1 MRYVKTVKCTKN
13 RTTDKQTPQMAD
25 SSSIGATSDFASSW
39 SSSYL
44 NDLMSVLYNF
54 PESIGKIK
62 PFGCLW
68 KYCEKRTIPWS
79 IIISS
84 IETAVFM
91 RTIHMLFGQ
100 THDVTETFQPEIGC
114 SKCKLC
120 RLLGHVSWTALP
132 SIWVCP
138 RRGINPSWA
147 DHRATMGRSWDIAN
161 VMWFCLK
168 LGPYFQT
175 QVGP

>member
-25 SSSIGATSDFASSW
+25 STSIGATSDFASSW

-62 PFGCLW
+62 PFGCVW

-84 IETAVFM
+84 IETAVF
-91 RTIHMLFGQ
+91 FFKWGQ
-100 THDVTETFQPEIGC
+100 YTCCLDKPMMSYCWHFLIVYSVYSHVIYHHWIAMSLVSPSHWDPEKTPAQGGTC
-114 SKCKLC
+114 
-120 RLLGHVSWTALP
+120 
-132 SIWVCP
+132 
-138 RRGINPSWA
+138 
-147 DHRATMGRSWDIAN
+147 
-161 VMWFCLK
+161 
-168 LGPYFQT
+168 
-175 QVGP
+175 